1 MKSAI
6 FRCDKKQEM
15 YLYVPYQEDE
25 SAALEALPEG
35 LLKLTGNLIKV
46 MDLDITPEQKLARVD
61 VNEVIIALGEKGYY
75 LQYPPNEVL
84 RQDESMLH
92 NPSDSF

>member
-6 FRCDKKQEM
+6 FRCDKKDQM
-15 YLYVPYQEDE
+15 YLYTPYQEDE
-25 SAALEALPEG
+25 EAVIEALPEG
-35 LLKLTGNLIKV
+35 LLKLTGKLKKV
-46 MDLDITPEQKLARVD
+46 MVLDLTPEQKLARANVND
-61 VNEVIIALGEKGYY
+61 VIASITEKGYY
-75 LQYPPNEVL
+75 LQYPPNEIL